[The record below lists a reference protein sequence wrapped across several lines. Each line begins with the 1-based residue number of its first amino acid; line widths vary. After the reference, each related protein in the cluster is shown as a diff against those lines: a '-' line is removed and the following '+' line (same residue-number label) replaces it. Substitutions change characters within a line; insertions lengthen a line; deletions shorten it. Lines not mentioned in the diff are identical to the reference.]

1 MNRAIHCSRIFVLTL
16 LSALVLTVL
25 AAAQTTS
32 RVAGVVRDSSGAVL
46 IDAQVTLTDEATGV
60 AFTGKT
66 TSAGTYVFDAV
77 KPGTYTVKI
86 AKAGFKTFASTGNV
100 VTIGQ
105 PTALTATL
113 QVGAIT
119 ETMVVNAAAELVQT
133 ATSGNIGNL
142 VDNAALNTLPIVTGR
157 GRNTLSL
164 VELEPGVVDSGG
176 FNQGGPNV
184 AGGGVHAN
192 GARDRAWNYTL
203 DGIDIN
209 ETSAGGSNFSPLRT
223 NPDMLS
229 EFRVV
234 TSNFTSEYGR
244 NSGAQVEMVTR
255 SGTNNY
261 HGSAYFF
268 YQTPGLNAN
277 DPAGKEQGFGKP
289 QFVQKIPGFT
299 FGGPLIKNK
308 TFFFVNFQWLRTL
321 TTNLSIQPVYTQQA
335 RGGLF
340 RFIDQNSPICANKP
354 YLGNCFN
361 SAFGNSNATVDANG
375 NPLAG
380 INVVNYDAAAN
391 DPQQL
396 GLDASVQQ
404 VLTSTPPPN
413 DYKTG
418 DGLNVAA
425 FDWLAAE
432 HEKQLDYT
440 IRVDHTF
447 NSAHSLFVRWSAGHQ
462 NTFGDTANGGLPVFP
477 ETPNVVDTYRTP
489 KNLAVAW
496 RWAVKPNLLNELVLG
511 LNRFGFNFANP
522 DANFRSNP
530 VFNFFADPICAVNG
544 IACMNVPLQ
553 NYVGNARFL
562 TTYQLADNMTYL
574 RGAHAFKW
582 GVNFRYQRHID
593 QRGNIGVLDAALAVN
608 FDPSVNPV
616 DPGAFNI
623 PGETVIDQGNDAVNL
638 TGYINGL
645 LGRVGSIQQGFVPQ
659 DPNTWAPPGTILHA
673 DFRMPEY
680 DFYAQDTWRL
690 RPNFVVDLG
699 LRWEIKLSP
708 RVTNANN
715 MLRPDGPIGWG
726 FSSDS
731 LVWKPG
737 QLYKDSYHDLGPS
750 IGFAWDPRNNG
761 KTSVRGNFRIAFDR
775 MNTFALSSAIFQGMP
790 GLSTQITDQSYGT
803 GNPACPGNG
812 RLSGLTS
819 DVLNCV
825 VSSDLTNQGTPAQ
838 LRQPPSFSNNFN
850 TVVDPNWQSPQTYM
864 WSFGIQRELPYKIV
878 WETNYIGRK
887 AVHLFGAYDANQAQI
902 RGNGLLDA
910 FKTVAGG
917 ADSPLFDQMLGA
929 DTRIPAGLTGS
940 QWLATDPNSHVN
952 CPTGNEPK
960 CFNPYYK
967 YFAAGAVAG
976 VAAEMQQRGIPTLA
990 GLAPTFLYA
999 YPQFSGSFS
1008 GSPGGFVVLDSHDFS
1023 TYHALQT
1030 EVRRSFA
1037 NGFTFQAS
1045 YVWSKSID
1053 TRSFDPTFTTVS
1065 TASSPFGASSTP
1077 FDLDHRKANYA
1088 PSDFDRTHVFQSIW
1102 VYELPFGHGKTW
1114 GHSWNGFLERALGG
1128 WEIGGFAIIESG
1140 RPTTVFSN
1148 SNDYTLS
1155 SIVRTVANC
1164 DQCSPHMFKIHR
1176 DPDTGLLTYVT
1187 PDQIAKFSTPAP
1199 GEFSNVGRNFFRLA
1213 GYKNLSMS
1221 IGKKTRI
1228 TERQQLEMRLEIQN
1242 VTNSVH
1248 YDEPGSNRYL
1258 NGDFGVVDP
1267 ATVVS
1272 DGRGLTSDP
1281 RKMQLSV
1288 KYTF

>member
-1 MNRAIHCSRIFVLTL
+1 MFRDTL
-16 LSALVLTVL
+16 SLGSSVALFLLLFAAMLSS
-25 AAAQTTS
+25 AQTTS
-32 RVAGVVRDSSGAVL
+32 RVTGVVRDASGAL
-46 IDAQVTLTDEATGV
+46 ISGAQVTLTDEATKV
-60 AFTGKT
+60 AFTGET

-77 KPGTYTVKI
+77 KPGTYTVRI
-86 AKAGFKTFASTGNV
+86 AKAGFKTFESNGNV

-105 PTALTATL
+105 PTALTTSL
-113 QVGAIT
+113 QVGVPT
-119 ETMVVNAAAELVQT
+119 ETMVVSGAADLVQT

-142 VDNAALNTLPIVTGR
+142 VDSVALNTLPIVTSR

-164 VELEPGVVDSGG
+164 VELEPGVTDSGG

-255 SGTNNY
+255 SGTNDY

-277 DPAGKEQGFGKP
+277 DPASKEQGFGRP
-289 QFVQKIPGFT
+289 QFIQKIPGFT
-299 FGGPLIKNK
+299 FGGPIFKNK
-308 TFFFVNFQWLRTL
+308 TFFFTNFQWLRTL
-321 TTNLSIQPVYTQQA
+321 TTNLNIQPVYTQQA
-335 RGGLF
+335 RNGIF
-340 RFIDQNSPICANKP
+340 RFIDQNSPICNKDP
-354 YLGNCFN
+354 YASNCFN
-361 SAFGNSNATVDANG
+361 AGFGSDNATVDASG
-375 NPLAG
+375 NPLPG
-380 INVVNYDAAAN
+380 VNVVTYDAVAN
-391 DPQQL
+391 DPEAM
-396 GLDASVQQ
+396 GLDPSVQQ
-404 VLTSTPPPN
+404 VVNSAPLPN
-413 DYKTG
+413 DFKTG
-418 DGLNVAA
+418 EGLNVAA

-432 HEKQLDYT
+432 HEQQLDYT
-440 IRVDHTF
+440 VRVDHTF
-447 NSAHSLFVRWSAGHQ
+447 NSRHSVFVRWSAGHQ
-462 NTFGDTANGGLPVFP
+462 NTIGDTANLGLPIFP
-477 ETPNVVDTYRTP
+477 GTPNVVDTFRTP
-489 KNLAVAW
+489 KNLAVSW
-496 RWAVKPNLLNELVLG
+496 RWEIKPTLLNELVVG

-522 DANFRSNP
+522 DPNFRSNP
-530 VFNFFADPICAVNG
+530 VFNFFADPICAQNG

-562 TTYQLADNMTYL
+562 TTYQLADNMSYL
-574 RGAHAFKW
+574 HGAHAFKW
-582 GVNFRYQRHID
+582 GLNFRYQRHID

-608 FDPSVNPV
+608 FDPNVNTV
-616 DPGAFNI
+616 DSGAFKI
-623 PGETVIDQGNDAVNL
+623 PDGTVIDQGNDALNL
-638 TGYINGL
+638 QGYINGL

-680 DFYAQDTWRL
+680 DFYVQDSWRV
-690 RPNFVVDLG
+690 RPNLVVDLG

-737 QLYKDSYHDLGPS
+737 QLYRDSYHDLGPS
-750 IGFAWDPRNNG
+750 IGFAWDPQNNG

-790 GLSTQITDQSYGT
+790 GLSTQVTDQAFGS
-803 GNPACPGNG
+803 AHG
-812 RLSGLTS
+812 RLSKLTPE
-819 DVLNCV
+819 VLTGIFNNY
-825 VSSDLTNQGTPAQ
+825 LTCDGCTPTG
-838 LRQPPSFSNNFN
+838 LRQPPPFSNNSN
-850 TVVDPNWQSPQTYM
+850 TVVSPNWRPPQTYM
-864 WSFGIQRELPYKIV
+864 WSLGIQRELPYKIV
-878 WETNYIGRK
+878 WETNYLGRR
-887 AVHLFGAYDANQAQI
+887 AVHLFGAYDANQAKI
-902 RGNGLLDA
+902 RENGFLDA

-917 ADSPLFDQMLGA
+917 DDSPLMDQLLASIVPDG
-929 DTRIPAGLTGS
+929 ITGS
-940 QWLATDPNSHVN
+940 EWLHDLNDKSSPFFDSS
-952 CPTGNEPK
+952 
-960 CFNPYYK
+960 NPYGI
-967 YFAAGAVAG
+967 YFAKGAVAG
-976 VAAEMQQRGIPTLA
+976 LAANAQQDQLPITS
-990 GLAPTFLYA
+990 GLGSTFFYS
-999 YPQFSGSFS
+999 YPQFSGSFP
-1008 GSPGGFVVLDSHDFS
+1008 GSPGGFVVLDSSDFS

-1030 EVRRSFA
+1030 QVRRSFS

-1045 YVWSKSID
+1045 YVWSKSMD
-1053 TRSFDPTFTTVS
+1053 TRSFDPTFTTVA

-1088 PSDFDRTHVFQSIW
+1088 PSDFDRTHSFQSIW
-1102 VYELPFGHGKTW
+1102 VYELPFGHGKRW
-1114 GHSWNGFLERALGG
+1114 GQGWNGFLDRALGG
-1128 WEIGGFAIIESG
+1128 WEIGGFAIIQSG

-1148 SNDYTLS
+1148 NNDYTLS
-1155 SIVRTVANC
+1155 SVVRTVANC
-1164 DQCSPHMFKIHR
+1164 DQCSPDMFKIHR
-1176 DPDTGLLTYVT
+1176 NPDGLLSYVT
-1187 PDQIAKFSTPAP
+1187 QDQKDKFSTPGP

-1228 TERQQLEMRLEIQN
+1228 TERQQLELRLEIQN
-1242 VTNSVH
+1242 LTNSVH
-1248 YDEPGSNRYL
+1248 YDEPGSNRYN
-1258 NGDFGVVDP
+1258 NGDFGIVDP
-1267 ATVVS
+1267 ATVVG

-1281 RKMQLSV
+1281 RKMQLSA
-1288 KYTF
+1288 KYSF

>member
-1 MNRAIHCSRIFVLTL
+1 MTRDTHSSRTLGVLL
-16 LSALVLTVL
+16 LLLFL
-25 AAAQTTS
+25 AVVATAQTTS
-32 RVAGVVRDSSGAVL
+32 RVAGLVRDSSGAL
-46 IDAQVTLTDEATGV
+46 ISGAHVILIDEATGV
-60 AFTGKT
+60 SFTGET

-86 AKAGFKTFASTGNV
+86 SKAGFKTFESTGNV

-105 PTALTATL
+105 PTALTANL
-113 QVGAIT
+113 QVGAVT
-119 ETMVVNAAAELVQT
+119 ETMAVNAAAELVQT

-142 VDNAALNTLPIVTGR
+142 VDSVALNTLPIVTGR

-164 VELEPGVVDSGG
+164 VELEPGVVDAGG

-209 ETSAGGSNFSPLRT
+209 ETSAGGANFSPLRT

-255 SGTNNY
+255 SGTNDY

-277 DPAGKEQGFGKP
+277 DPANKEQGLGRP
-289 QFVQKIPGFT
+289 QFIQKIPGFT

-308 TFFFVNFQWLRTL
+308 TFFFTNFQWLRTL
-321 TTNLSIQPVYTQQA
+321 TTNLNIQPVYTQQA
-335 RGGLF
+335 RNGIL
-340 RFIDQNSPICANKP
+340 RFIDQNSPICTSDP

-375 NPLAG
+375 NPLPG
-380 INVVNYDAAAN
+380 VDVVNYDAVAN
-391 DPQQL
+391 DPQAL

-404 VLTSTPPPN
+404 VINSAPLPN

-418 DGLNVAA
+418 DGLNIAA

-447 NSAHSLFVRWSAGHQ
+447 NSSHSLFVRWSAGHQ
-462 NTFGDTANGGLPVFP
+462 NTFGDTANGGLPIFP
-477 ETPNVVDTYRTP
+477 GTPNVVDTFRTP

-496 RWAVKPNLLNELVLG
+496 RWQIKPTLLNELVLG
-511 LNRFGFNFANP
+511 LNRFSFNFANP
-522 DANFRSNP
+522 DPNFRSNP

-562 TTYQLADNMTYL
+562 TTYQVADNMSYL

-582 GVNFRYQRHID
+582 GINFRYQRHID
-593 QRGNIGVLDAALAVN
+593 QRGNIGALDAALAVN
-608 FDPSVNPV
+608 FDPSVNAV
-616 DPGAFNI
+616 DHGAFNF
-623 PGETVIDQGNDAVNL
+623 PGNIDQGNDAVNL
-638 TGYINGL
+638 EGYVNGL
-645 LGRVGSIQQGFVPQ
+645 LGRVGSIQQGFVPK

-680 DFYAQDTWRL
+680 DFYTQDTWRL
-690 RPNFVVDLG
+690 RSNFVVDLG

-715 MLRPDGPIGWG
+715 MLRPDPPIGWG
-726 FSSDS
+726 FSNDS

-737 QLYKDSYHDLGPS
+737 QLYRDSYHNLGPS
-750 IGFAWDPRNNG
+750 IGFAWDPQNNG

-790 GLSTQITDQSYGT
+790 GLSTQVTDNTFGSG
-803 GNPACPGNG
+803 GG
-812 RLSGLTS
+812 RLSQLTPG
-819 DVLNCV
+819 VLNGILDSYLNCP
-825 VSSDLTNQGTPAQ
+825 SCTPTA
-838 LRQPPSFSNNFN
+838 LRQPPPFSNNFN
-850 TVVDPNWQSPQTYM
+850 SVVDPNWQPPQTYM

-878 WETNYIGRK
+878 WETNYLGRK
-887 AVHLFGAYDANQAQI
+887 AVHLFGAYDANQAKI
-902 RGNGLLDA
+902 RANGFLTA
-910 FKTVAGG
+910 FNVVSAGG
-917 ADSPLFDQMLGA
+917 DSPLMDQLLQA
-929 DTRIPAGLTGS
+929 DPAFPGGGITGS
-940 QWLATDPNSHVN
+940 QWLQGGGSS
-952 CPTGNEPK
+952 
-960 CFNPYYK
+960 
-967 YFAAGAVAG
+967 YFSAFAKGQVARMAAQMALNNLDIAAGLG
-976 VAAEMQQRGIPTLA
+976 S
-990 GLAPTFLYA
+990 TFFYS
-999 YPQFSGSFS
+999 YPQFAGQFPST
-1008 GSPGGFVVLDSHDFS
+1008 PGGFVVFDSHDFS
-1023 TYHALQT
+1023 TYNALQT

-1053 TRSFDPTFTTVS
+1053 TRSFDPTFTTVGR
-1065 TASSPFGASSTP
+1065 ASSPFGASSTP

-1088 PSDFDRTHVFQSIW
+1088 PSDFDRTHSFQSIW

-1114 GHSWNGFLERALGG
+1114 GHGWNGFLDRALGG
-1128 WEIGGFAIIESG
+1128 WEIGGFGILQSG

-1155 SIVRTVANC
+1155 SVVRTVANC
-1164 DQCSPHMFKIHR
+1164 DHCSPHMFKIHR
-1176 DPDTGLLTYVT
+1176 DPDTGLLTYIT
-1187 PDQIAKFSTPAP
+1187 PDQLAKFSTPAP

-1213 GYKNLSMS
+1213 GYKNLSLS

-1248 YDEPGSNRYL
+1248 YDEPGSNRYG

-1267 ATVVS
+1267 ATVVA

-1281 RKMQLSV
+1281 RKMQLSA